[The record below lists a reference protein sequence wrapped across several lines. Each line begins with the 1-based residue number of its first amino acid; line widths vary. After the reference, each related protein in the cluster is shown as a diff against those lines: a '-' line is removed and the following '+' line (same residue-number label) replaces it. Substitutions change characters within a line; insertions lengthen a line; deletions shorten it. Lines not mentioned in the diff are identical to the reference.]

1 MQKFEFNQDL
11 SSKLF
16 LKSQSKKFEI
26 YFAHTDISEEKKKQ
40 LVRELDYFAD
50 RVEKI
55 LKD

>member
-11 SSKLF
+11 SGKLF
-16 LKSQSKKFEI
+16 LKSQGKRFEI

-40 LVRELDYFAD
+40 LLRELDDFAD